1 MKIKLTIIN
10 LNLVAVLM
18 VMALLLMG
26 SDQAWSRRHK
36 QLPQPTPTSAVPLYG
51 EDASATIFP
60 NDDDTRRP
68 GSATQETK
76 LNTEPID
83 QLQDL
88 HNPIRVLIYQ
98 GSGSVKLRT
107 VAEPSPS
114 LYPAS
119 YRFDSDNLIIDGLLS
134 EASECEIKLNSNG
147 EIFSCAAGYVLQ
159 VRGTLYRGC
168 IKVERDVDSFKL
180 INYVAL
186 EDYLRGVV
194 PKELLCN
201 SLEAVKAQAVVA
213 RTYALARCF
222 SNTTYDVDCG
232 TRSQVYGG
240 ASAEAAISD
249 RAVAETN
256 GLVLTYHGK
265 LANQTLYH
273 SACGGKTESPLYV
286 YGSYSEPYLMS
297 VDCIDEQGVADCA
310 SSPYASWQVRWSKD
324 ELGQEL
330 SQYFGKKLGS
340 VVGLEVVEQGPSGRV
355 AKLKVHFENDST
367 MLLEYG
373 AIRSALRFKDAAG
386 NVRSLPSA
394 KFSITEGL
402 FESPEAKIAHSEQMT
417 PIMGQVL
424 NLVEAEKD
432 LEEEIADLRQPDKQS
447 NYVTLS
453 GQGWG
458 HGVGMCQWGAM
469 GMAKRGKDYRQIL
482 ARYFVDTRIDSL
494 ENLVLDK

>member
-1 MKIKLTIIN
+1 MKTKLTIIN
-10 LNLVAVLM
+10 LNLVVALM
-18 VMALLLMG
+18 VMALLLVS
-26 SDQAWSRRHK
+26 SDQALGRRHK
-36 QLPQPTPTSAVPLYG
+36 QSPQPVPTSAVHLYG
-51 EDASATIFP
+51 EEASANVSP
-60 NDDDTRRP
+60 NGDEARQHN
-68 GSATQETK
+68 SAPK
-76 LNTEPID
+76 GTESID
-83 QLQDL
+83 QLSDL

-98 GSGSVKLRT
+98 GSGSVKLCT
-107 VAEPSPS
+107 VTEPSPS

-119 YRFDSDNLIIDGLLS
+119 CQIDSGNLIVDGRLS
-134 EASECEIKLNSNG
+134 EAPECEITLNGNG
-147 EIFSCAAGYVLQ
+147 EIFSCTSGYVLQ

-168 IKVERDVDSFKL
+168 IKVEREANSFRL
-180 INYVAL
+180 INCVSL

-194 PKELLCN
+194 SKELLCN

-213 RTYALARCF
+213 RTYALARRF
-222 SNTTYDVDCG
+222 SNKTYDVDCG

-240 ASAEAAISD
+240 ASAEASISD
-249 RAVAETN
+249 KAVAETL
-256 GLVLTYHGK
+256 GLVLTYRGK
-265 LANQTLYH
+265 LAGQALYH

-286 YGSYSEPYLMS
+286 YGSCSEPYLMS
-297 VDCIDEQGVADCA
+297 VDCIDEQGMADCA
-310 SSPYASWQVRWSKD
+310 SSPYASWQARWSKD

-373 AIRSALRFKDAAG
+373 AVRSALRFKDSTG
-386 NVRSLPSA
+386 NIRSLPST
-394 KFSITEGL
+394 KFAITEGL
-402 FESPEAKIAHSEQMT
+402 FQSPEVENVHSEQTT

-424 NLVEAEKD
+424 DLLETEKD
-432 LEEEIADLRQPDKQS
+432 LEEEIADLRLPKKQS
-447 NYVTLS
+447 NYIVLS

-469 GMAKRGKDYRQIL
+469 GMAKRGKDYVQIL
-482 ARYFVDTRIDSL
+482 ARYFVNTQIDYL

>member
-1 MKIKLTIIN
+1 MKTKLTTIN
-10 LNLVAVLM
+10 LNLVAALM
-18 VMALLLMG
+18 VMALLLVG

-36 QLPQPTPTSAVPLYG
+36 QFPQPAPTSAVHLYG
-51 EDASATIFP
+51 EEAPTTVSP
-60 NDDDTRRP
+60 NGDDTRQP
-68 GSATQETK
+68 SSAPQSTE
-76 LNTEPID
+76 LNSEFVD

-98 GSGSVKLRT
+98 GSSSVRLCT

-114 LYPAS
+114 LYPSS
-119 YRFDSDNLIIDGLLS
+119 YRLDSDNLIVDGRLS
-134 EASECEIKLNSNG
+134 EASECEITLNGSG
-147 EIFSCAAGYVLQ
+147 EIFSCAAGYMLQ

-168 IKVERDVDSFKL
+168 IKVERDADNFRL
-180 INYVAL
+180 INCLSL

-222 SNTTYDVDCG
+222 SNKTYDVDCG

-249 RAVAETN
+249 RAVAETM
-256 GLVLTYHGK
+256 GLVLTYRDK

-273 SACGGKTESPLYV
+273 SACGGKTENPLYV
-286 YGSYSEPYLMS
+286 YGSYSEPYLVS
-297 VDCIDEQGVADCA
+297 VDCVDEQGIADCA
-310 SSPYASWQVRWSKD
+310 SSPYASWQASWSKD

-355 AKLKVHFENDST
+355 AKLKVHFENDSA

-373 AIRSALRFKDAAG
+373 AVRSALRFKDSAG
-386 NVRSLPSA
+386 NIRSLPSS
-394 KFSITEGL
+394 KFTITEGL
-402 FESPEAKIAHSEQMT
+402 FKSPEAEITHPKQT
-417 PIMGQVL
+417 VPIMGQVL
-424 NLVEAEKD
+424 NLIETEKD
-432 LEEEIADLRQPDKQS
+432 LEEEIADLRQPGKQS
-447 NYVTLS
+447 NYIVLS

-482 ARYFVDTRIDSL
+482 ARYFVDTKIDSL